1 MASQAKVIIKG
12 QNNIGSAVK
21 SAASDLNSMKA
32 AADNPGA
39 ALKSAFTFTA
49 ILASVK
55 KLGDGL
61 AGCFSEFETADRA
74 YKQLSLTIGDDSA
87 YRSAVSTIGN
97 LSKKTLSSKG
107 DVEAMVSELAAL
119 G

>member
-1 MASQAKVIIKG
+1 MKG
-12 QNNIGSAVK
+12 IFGMVKIRERNIWLFF
-21 SAASDLNSMKA
+21 LN
-32 AADNPGA
+32 
-39 ALKSAFTFTA
+39 AFWLIYVVA
-49 ILASVK
+49 N
-55 KLGDGL
+55 
-61 AGCFSEFETADRA
+61 TADRA

>member
-1 MASQAKVIIKG
+1 MEF
-12 QNNIGSAVK
+12 
-21 SAASDLNSMKA
+21 LPLENSF
-32 AADNPGA
+32 GA
-39 ALKSAFTFTA
+39 RML
-49 ILASVK
+49 
-55 KLGDGL
+55 
-61 AGCFSEFETADRA
+61 ETTDFNQ
-74 YKQLSLTIGDDSA
+74 QLSLTIGDDSA

>member
-1 MASQAKVIIKG
+1 MEF
-12 QNNIGSAVK
+12 
-21 SAASDLNSMKA
+21 LPLENSF
-32 AADNPGA
+32 GA
-39 ALKSAFTFTA
+39 RMLETTDFIPF
-49 ILASVK
+49 
-55 KLGDGL
+55 GL
-61 AGCFSEFETADRA
+61 IYVVANTADRA

>member
-1 MASQAKVIIKG
+1 MEF
-12 QNNIGSAVK
+12 
-21 SAASDLNSMKA
+21 LPLENSF
-32 AADNPGA
+32 GA
-39 ALKSAFTFTA
+39 RMLETTDFN
-49 ILASVK
+49 
-55 KLGDGL
+55 LGL
-61 AGCFSEFETADRA
+61 IYVVANTADRA
-74 YKQLSLTIGDDSA
+74 YMQLSLTIGDDSA

>member
-1 MASQAKVIIKG
+1 MVA
-12 QNNIGSAVK
+12 N
-21 SAASDLNSMKA
+21 
-32 AADNPGA
+32 
-39 ALKSAFTFTA
+39 
-49 ILASVK
+49 
-55 KLGDGL
+55 
-61 AGCFSEFETADRA
+61 TADRA

-107 DVEAMVSELAAL
+107 YVEAMVSELAAL

>member
-1 MASQAKVIIKG
+1 MLGVYSFPSISQ
-12 QNNIGSAVK
+12 
-21 SAASDLNSMKA
+21 NSRICNFPM
-32 AADNPGA
+32 GGH
-39 ALKSAFTFTA
+39 F
-49 ILASVK
+49 ILSYNLVQENVRTPRRLIYVVAN
-55 KLGDGL
+55 
-61 AGCFSEFETADRA
+61 TADRA